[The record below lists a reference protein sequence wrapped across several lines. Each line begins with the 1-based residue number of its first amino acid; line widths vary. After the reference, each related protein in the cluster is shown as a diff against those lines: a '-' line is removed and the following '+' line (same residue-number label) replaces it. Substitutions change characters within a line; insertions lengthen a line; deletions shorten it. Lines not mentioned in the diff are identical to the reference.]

1 MYKSRS
7 RRWKR
12 KPRRRPWYFYA
23 ALIAGIP
30 IGLELLARLIGG
42 MTGLGQSLTAQA
54 SEQVKRATTY
64 ELGFQSP
71 TGQPYEHLP
80 AGKLQAVRDPLMGY
94 RLRPEQQSDYWT
106 INAQGFREDA
116 PVPLLK
122 AANEVRIFVL
132 GGSMAFGNF
141 SSSNQATLAG
151 QLETL
156 LNDRVK
162 NQQTNPNQYQPAS
175 LPYTAEE
182 VEKVLQRSA
191 RIPERQYR
199 VVNAAVPGY
208 ASGNDLALLMQQV
221 AAYSP
226 DVVILLNS
234 HEELL
239 LPSTYSGADVP
250 GLDDLLAGERPDQV
264 GVGQQIKD
272 WASQLYTVRGVHYLL
287 QLPQTQDQAVAASL
301 PVEPLDSLPSDA
313 AELEARV
320 SRYQN
325 NLAQMVR
332 WSSAS
337 RKRLLVG
344 IQPELAG
351 RDLDQLPPQERALL
365 AKLGD
370 GYQQQMQAAHT
381 KLAAAAKQTT
391 QTTANARLLDLYDL
405 YAKSDQP
412 AFQGANGLTD
422 EAYKTLAEQF
432 YRSIVEQL
440 AITPKPYGS

>member
-23 ALIAGIP
+23 ALLVGIP
-30 IGLELLARLIGG
+30 IGLELLVRLASDV
-42 MTGLGQSLTAQA
+42 TGLGQTLSAQE
-54 SEQVKRATTY
+54 SEQAKRVATY

-71 TGQPYEHLP
+71 TGQPYAHL
-80 AGKLQAVRDPLMGY
+80 AGQLQAVRDPLMGY
-94 RLRPEQQSDYWT
+94 RLRPDQRSDYWT
-106 INAQGFREDA
+106 INSQGFREDK
-116 PVPLLK
+116 PVPLQK

-141 SSSNQATLAG
+141 SSSNEATLAS
-151 QLETL
+151 QLEAL
-156 LNDRVK
+156 LNNRVK
-162 NQQTNPNQYQPAS
+162 TQQTNPNRFQPAV

-182 VEKVLQRSA
+182 VDKVLQRSS

-208 ASGNDLALLMQQV
+208 ASGNDLALLLQQI

-226 DVVILLNS
+226 DIVIVLNS

-239 LPSTYSGADVP
+239 LPSAYSGADVP
-250 GLDDLLAGERPDQV
+250 GLDDLLTGDRPTQISPGDR
-264 GVGQQIKD
+264 IKD
-272 WASQLYTVRGVHYLL
+272 WASQLYTVRGVNYLL
-287 QLPQTQDQAVAASL
+287 QLPQTQEQAVAASL
-301 PVEPLDSLPSDA
+301 PVEPLDKMPADS

-337 RKRLLVG
+337 RKRLLIG

-351 RDLDQLPPQERALL
+351 RNLDQLPPQEQTLL
-365 AKLGD
+365 AQLGD
-370 GYQQQMQAAHT
+370 SYRQQMQAAHP

-391 QTTANARLLDLYDL
+391 QATANARLLDLYDL

-412 AFQGANGLTD
+412 AFQGPNSLTD
-422 EAYKTLAEQF
+422 EAYKTLADQF
-432 YRSIVEQL
+432 YQAIVEQL
-440 AITPKPYGS
+440 AITPKPFGS